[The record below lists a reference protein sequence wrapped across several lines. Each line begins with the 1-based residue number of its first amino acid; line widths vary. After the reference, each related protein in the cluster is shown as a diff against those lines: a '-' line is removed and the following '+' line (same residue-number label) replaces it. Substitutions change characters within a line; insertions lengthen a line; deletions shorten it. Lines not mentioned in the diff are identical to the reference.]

1 MKDRTRVSPKY
12 NACTMIIPGYL
23 TDEEEATFNRYG
35 ELIKCRVYD
44 ILDDLIRIDK
54 KSRPTSGGLEKGGI
68 DSGDDKKPC

>member
-1 MKDRTRVSPKY
+1 MKDRTRVPPPECKRGKY

-35 ELIKCRVYD
+35 ELIKLRVYD

-54 KSRPTSGGLEKGGI
+54 KAAQRRAAERREE
-68 DSGDDKKPC
+68 